1 MIKKTKAWNSGQ
13 ISGLDRNQ
21 ATAEDELEVSA
32 QQNAI
37 RRNVYMCLHC
47 SYASISTDY
56 SENIVRFEVQDNFLN
71 YACAIVFNIDKHEPQ
86 TPVLY
91 IQRIFLTNLYYHYI
105 HTYT

>member
-47 SYASISTDY
+47 SCASKSTDY
-56 SENIVRFEVQDNFLN
+56 SENIVRCEVQDTFLD

-86 TPVLY
+86 NPVQY
-91 IQRIFLTNLYYHYI
+91 IQRIFFNESLVHNYH
-105 HTYT
+105 